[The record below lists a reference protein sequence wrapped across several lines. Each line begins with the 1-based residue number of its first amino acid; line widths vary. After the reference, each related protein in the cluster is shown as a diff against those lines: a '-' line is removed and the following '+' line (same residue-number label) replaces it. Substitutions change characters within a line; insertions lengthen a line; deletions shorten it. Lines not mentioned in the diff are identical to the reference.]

1 MDGSDPTIWV
11 PVARQMLL
19 ETSIMQSLLKQTMFI
34 NKMNFYLLPNDKY
47 IFEIVNINDMTFLKD
62 QYINTNEKTM
72 SLRLVNI
79 IKTFLKF

>member
-1 MDGSDPTIWV
+1 
-11 PVARQMLL
+11 
-19 ETSIMQSLLKQTMFI
+19 MFI